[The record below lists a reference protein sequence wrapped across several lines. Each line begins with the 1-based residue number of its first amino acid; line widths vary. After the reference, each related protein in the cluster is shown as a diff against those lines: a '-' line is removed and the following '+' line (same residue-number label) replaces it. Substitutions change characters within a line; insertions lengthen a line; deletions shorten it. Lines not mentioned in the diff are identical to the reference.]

1 MKEDIDSGMNTIDK
15 ASKQL
20 PERSHA
26 PRPTSIRPD
35 FSVPGYRMFNAKS
48 SNEKQHTNPVQSRA
62 SSFNPQSR
70 PLQIRPDF
78 SVPGYRK
85 LIFCDGR

>member
-48 SNEKQHTNPVQSRA
+48 SNEKQHTNPQ
-62 SSFNPQSR
+62 
-70 PLQIRPDF
+70 
-78 SVPGYRK
+78 K
-85 LIFCDGR
+85 TEFC